1 MSTLPTS
8 DLQLRAADQRRRLHG
23 TIVELRQTVQQ
34 RLDVKAEARRHV
46 GVSSG
51 VAAFFSM
58 FLGYG
63 FAAMFTGRR
72 SRR

>member
-23 TIVELRQTVQQ
+23 TIVELRQTMQQ
-34 RLDVKAEARRHV
+34 RLDIKNNARQYV
-46 GVSSG
+46 GISSAA
-51 VAAFFSM
+51 AAFFSM